1 MTRSWSVDV
10 DDESANAEG
19 VEHET
24 GFVCRMLGTVE
35 GARRVADDGELR
47 DQVFVPFFTT
57 RARGTG
63 LGLALVQRTIV
74 DMGGTIEAGEG
85 SLGGALF
92 RIRLPL
98 AGGG

>member
-1 MTRSWSVDV
+1 VASGRSVQIDF
-10 DDESANAEG
+10 E
-19 VEHET
+19 
-24 GFVCRMLGTVE
+24 
-35 GARRVADDGELR
+35 DDGPGIPSELR

-74 DMGGTIEAGEG
+74 DMGGTIEAGQG
-85 SLGGALF
+85 NLGGALF

-98 AGGG
+98 VSDG